1 MSTRVR
7 NYRFRLSGTLATA
20 ALSLLALA
28 VPLSPAKAQCLGVD
42 LGLVCAGLGLP
53 SAFSH
58 PYYYGYP
65 NAVYTAYPNAVYTA
79 YPNATYTAYP
89 NAAYTA
95 YPNAAYTAYPN
106 ATYTAYPYPY
116 NNPYYPSPAPPA
128 SPAYPSYR

>member
-1 MSTRVR
+1 MMTRVR
-7 NYRFRLSGTLATA
+7 NHQFRLSGTLAIA

-65 NAVYTAYPNAVYTA
+65 YAAYP
-79 YPNATYTAYP
+79 
-89 NAAYTA
+89 
-95 YPNAAYTAYPN
+95 
-106 ATYTAYPYPY
+106 AYPYPY
-116 NNPYYPSPAPPA
+116 PYYNPYYPYSP
-128 SPAYPSYR
+128 YP

>member
-1 MSTRVR
+1 MFTRVR
-7 NYRFRLSGTLATA
+7 SQRFRLSGTLAIA

-65 NAVYTAYPNAVYTA
+65 NAAYP
-79 YPNATYTAYP
+79 AYP
-89 NAAYTA
+89 NAA
-95 YPNAAYTAYPN
+95 
-106 ATYTAYPYPY
+106 YTAYPYPY
-116 NNPYYPSPAPPA
+116 NNPYYPAAFPAYPPPPAPPYA
-128 SPAYPSYR
+128 PYPSYP

>member
-1 MSTRVR
+1 MLTSIR
-7 NYRFRLSGTLATA
+7 NHRLRLSETLAVA

-65 NAVYTAYPNAVYTA
+65 YVAYPG
-79 YPNATYTAYP
+79 
-89 NAAYTA
+89 
-95 YPNAAYTAYPN
+95 
-106 ATYTAYPYPY
+106 YPYPY
-116 NNPYYPSPAPPA
+116 YNPYYPYR
-128 SPAYPSYR
+128 AYPPYP

>member
-65 NAVYTAYPNAVYTA
+65 NAVYTAYPNA
-79 YPNATYTAYP
+79 
-89 NAAYTA
+89 
-95 YPNAAYTAYPN
+95 AYTAYPN

>member
-7 NYRFRLSGTLATA
+7 NYRFRLSGTLAIA

-65 NAVYTAYPNAVYTA
+65 YAAYPT
-79 YPNATYTAYP
+79 
-89 NAAYTA
+89 
-95 YPNAAYTAYPN
+95 
-106 ATYTAYPYPY
+106 YPYPY
-116 NNPYYPSPAPPA
+116 YNPYYPSPASPAPPA
-128 SPAYPSYR
+128 SPAYPPYASNYPSYP

>member
-7 NYRFRLSGTLATA
+7 NHRFRLSGTLAIA

-65 NAVYTAYPNAVYTA
+65 YAAYP
-79 YPNATYTAYP
+79 
-89 NAAYTA
+89 
-95 YPNAAYTAYPN
+95 
-106 ATYTAYPYPY
+106 AYPYPY
-116 NNPYYPSPAPPA
+116 YNPYYPSPASPAPPA
-128 SPAYPSYR
+128 SPAYPPYPSYP

>member
-1 MSTRVR
+1 MLTSIR
-7 NYRFRLSGTLATA
+7 NHRLRLSETLAVA

-65 NAVYTAYPNAVYTA
+65 YAAYP
-79 YPNATYTAYP
+79 
-89 NAAYTA
+89 
-95 YPNAAYTAYPN
+95 
-106 ATYTAYPYPY
+106 AYPYPY
-116 NNPYYPSPAPPA
+116 YNAYYSYGPN
-128 SPAYPSYR
+128 PSYAPNPSYP

>member
-1 MSTRVR
+1 MLTSIR
-7 NYRFRLSGTLATA
+7 NHRLRLSETLAVA

-65 NAVYTAYPNAVYTA
+65 YAAYP
-79 YPNATYTAYP
+79 
-89 NAAYTA
+89 
-95 YPNAAYTAYPN
+95 
-106 ATYTAYPYPY
+106 AYPYPY
-116 NNPYYPSPAPPA
+116 YNAYYSYAPYAPN
-128 SPAYPSYR
+128 PSYAPNASYP

>member
-1 MSTRVR
+1 MLTRVR
-7 NYRFRLSGTLATA
+7 NHRFRLSGTLGIA

-65 NAVYTAYPNAVYTA
+65 YAAYP
-79 YPNATYTAYP
+79 
-89 NAAYTA
+89 
-95 YPNAAYTAYPN
+95 
-106 ATYTAYPYPY
+106 AYPYPY
-116 NNPYYPSPAPPA
+116 YNPYYPSPASPAPPA
-128 SPAYPSYR
+128 SPAYPPYASNYPSYP

>member
-1 MSTRVR
+1 MLTRAR
-7 NYRFRLSGTLATA
+7 NHRFRLSGTLAIA

-65 NAVYTAYPNAVYTA
+65 YAAYP
-79 YPNATYTAYP
+79 
-89 NAAYTA
+89 
-95 YPNAAYTAYPN
+95 
-106 ATYTAYPYPY
+106 AYPYPY
-116 NNPYYPSPAPPA
+116 NNSYYPAA
-128 SPAYPSYR
+128 SPAYAPYPSYP

>member
-1 MSTRVR
+1 MPTRIR
-7 NYRFRLSGTLATA
+7 NHRFRFSGTLAIA

-65 NAVYTAYPNAVYTA
+65 YAAYP
-79 YPNATYTAYP
+79 
-89 NAAYTA
+89 
-95 YPNAAYTAYPN
+95 
-106 ATYTAYPYPY
+106 AYPYPY
-116 NNPYYPSPAPPA
+116 YTPYYPYPLYSP
-128 SPAYPSYR
+128 YP

>member
-1 MSTRVR
+1 MLTIIR
-7 NYRFRLSGTLATA
+7 NHRLRLSETLAVA

-65 NAVYTAYPNAVYTA
+65 YAAYP
-79 YPNATYTAYP
+79 
-89 NAAYTA
+89 
-95 YPNAAYTAYPN
+95 
-106 ATYTAYPYPY
+106 AYPYPY
-116 NNPYYPSPAPPA
+116 YNPYAPNA
-128 SPAYPSYR
+128 SYTPNAPTPLTPSYAPNASYP